1 MTHILLFFLFTA
13 ILIIA
18 LFRKTQTLK
27 KKARRCAEGA
37 KVFHEKLQR
46 LASPSHFFTDEE
58 ARQLKMEFDPLLFDV
73 NKLYD
78 SVFISKSYLDNL
90 GLSDFLDERKLINH
104 IQMKNNQVFRP
115 DTTDTGEN

>member
-1 MTHILLFFLFTA
+1 MTPIILFFLFTA

-18 LFRKTQTLK
+18 LFRKTQALK

-37 KVFHEKLQR
+37 KVFHEKLQW

-78 SVFISKSYLDNL
+78 SVFIS
-90 GLSDFLDERKLINH
+90 
-104 IQMKNNQVFRP
+104 
-115 DTTDTGEN
+115 